1 MLFGQSSSTHRAS
14 RRSFNVDHPIPMPN
28 LDQFDTL
35 NGENESIN
43 PCKSISSDYLDHGDQ
58 NVMCGV
64 CKALLWD
71 LETNKGKTNNGV
83 TSYSLCCSTGDVQ
96 LPDIKP
102 PPMSYMNLFLGHDS
116 TSKYFLQN
124 IRRYNSMFSFTS
136 LGGKIDNSINRGDA
150 PYTFRLGGENYHS
163 LGSLLPMPDAKP
175 RFSQLYIY
183 DTENEI
189 SNKRDIFRET
199 DSTDKLLDNQIIC
212 FLKDML
218 DSHNPLVKSYRIA
231 RDCFQQNPNLDLKL
245 RIIGTRKGDA
255 RTYNLPTTS
264 EVAALIVGDIGD
276 AVDKR
281 DIIVATQ
288 SGSLKRISELH
299 PSYVP
304 FQYPIFFLY
313 GDDGYSID
321 ILHRD
326 VRSSTK
332 NKRKK
337 CTMREFWACR
347 FQDRPDSYPLTLNGR
362 RLTQQLFVD
371 SYTMIE
377 TQRLHYVRTQQKNLR
392 SETYENLRNLHSAG
406 TSDVSSAGQ
415 RIILPSSFTEGAHLD
430 AMTICR
436 WFGYPDFFITITC
449 NPNWLE
455 IKRFLRN
462 KNRKSE
468 DRPDILCRVFK
479 MKLDS
484 LMKDLKDKALFGKL
498 QAGVYTIEFH
508 KCGLPHAHICLFL
521 HSEHKIHN
529 PECIDNFISAEI
541 PDKNEDPELYSLVS
555 DHMMHGPCGVTH
567 PQCTCMVDNECS
579 KNFPKKLQNETSI
592 DSNGFPVY
600 RRRDLGNVVVKSGVN
615 LDNRHV
621 VPYNKKLLKKYQAH
635 INVEWCNQEGSIKYL
650 FKYIN
655 KGPDRATISLVQN
668 NAANQDENVDEVKAF
683 YDCRFLSACETAW
696 RIFAFDVHYRFPS
709 VTRLPFHLPGQ
720 QTVVF
725 ADDDDVEDVLNKP
738 TVGSSRFTGWM
749 ECNQKYDLAQTLTY
763 AEFPTKFVWKQ
774 DARVWELRKRGFSIG
789 RIHHVPPAFNE
800 AYFLRILLNKVK
812 GPKCFE
818 DIRKV
823 DGEVCATYRDACYK
837 RGILDDDN
845 EYIEAIE
852 EASHTTSGYYLRSL
866 FATMLITYSL
876 SRPDDVWEKSW
887 KFLIDGILYK
897 QQKEQKNKDLV
908 LSEAQLKNLALL
920 EIQNF
925 LLRNNCSLRCFP
937 TMPFPDDDSISASIN
952 RFMNEEL
959 AYDTHHMTG
968 EFERLYSSL
977 IDEQCSVFNE
987 IMEAVDAK
995 NGGVFFVYGYG
1006 GTGKTFLWKTL
1017 SASKRSKS
1025 KIVLSVASSGIASL
1039 LLEGVNQKHEVNCRG
1054 CNPSDFEEA
1063 SQFANWLLEVGEG
1076 TLGGDNDGN
1085 SVIEIPN
1092 DLLIGDSADPL
1103 SELIDFVYPA
1113 LLDNFNDISYFQER
1127 AILAPLNE
1135 VVQDINDRF
1144 LTFLPGEEVEYLS
1157 SDSIDNSETVGP
1169 GFDQALHSPDFLN
1182 GLKLSGMP
1190 NHKLVVKVG
1199 VPVMLLRNI
1208 DQKNGLC
1215 NGTRLQIIQCGRRFI
1230 EVKSLHFSVVDKG
1243 FIWCLFMQIK
1253 IILAVIDVLQIFH
1266 AAISLL
1272 GMNFETV
1279 RSKSTIIHAFPFSLE
1294 KK

>member
-1 MLFGQSSSTHRAS
+1 MGQQHQTSRPLLSINGTGETSIVSPTNTLKDCLMENQINQRLFLNRRLNIISPQTTNPQQQLLSPGVNVTSTYRLTPLSNITNHHFTSSSNILRPGCSSSSTMLFGQSSSTHRAS

-124 IRRYNSMFSFTS
+124 IRRYNYMFSFTS
-136 LGGKIDNSINRGDA
+136 LGGKIDNSINRGNA

-189 SNKRDIFRET
+189 SNRRDIFRET

-264 EVAALIVGDIGD
+264 KVAALIVGDIGD

-281 DIIVATQ
+281 DIIVTTQ

-304 FQYPIFFLY
+304 LKYPIFFLY

-321 ILHRD
+321 ILHRN
-326 VRSSTK
+326 V
-332 NKRKK
+332 
-337 CTMREFWACR
+337 
-347 FQDRPDSYPLTLNGR
+347 Q
-362 RLTQQLFVD
+362 
-371 SYTMIE
+371 
-377 TQRLHYVRTQQKNLR
+377 
-392 SETYENLRNLHSAG
+392 
-406 TSDVSSAGQ
+406 
-415 RIILPSSFTEGAHLD
+415 
-430 AMTICR
+430 
-436 WFGYPDFFITITC
+436 
-449 NPNWLE
+449 
-455 IKRFLRN
+455 
-462 KNRKSE
+462 
-468 DRPDILCRVFK
+468 
-479 MKLDS
+479 
-484 LMKDLKDKALFGKL
+484 
-498 QAGVYTIEFH
+498 
-508 KCGLPHAHICLFL
+508 
-521 HSEHKIHN
+521 
-529 PECIDNFISAEI
+529 EI

-655 KGPDRATISLVQN
+655 KGLDRATISLVQN

-683 YDCRFLSACETAW
+683 YDCRFLSTCEAAW

-709 VTRLPFHLPGQ
+709 VTRHPFHLPGQ

-738 TVGSSRFTGWM
+738 TVGLSRFTGWM

-763 AEFPTKFVWKQ
+763 AEFPIKFVWKQ

-818 DIRKV
+818 DIRK
-823 DGEVCATYRDACYK
+823 
-837 RGILDDDN
+837 
-845 EYIEAIE
+845 
-852 EASHTTSGYYLRSL
+852 
-866 FATMLITYSL
+866 
-876 SRPDDVWEKSW
+876 
-887 KFLIDGILYK
+887 
-897 QQKEQKNKDLV
+897 
-908 LSEAQLKNLALL
+908 
-920 EIQNF
+920 
-925 LLRNNCSLRCFP
+925 
-937 TMPFPDDDSISASIN
+937 
-952 RFMNEEL
+952 
-959 AYDTHHMTG
+959 
-968 EFERLYSSL
+968 
-977 IDEQCSVFNE
+977 
-987 IMEAVDAK
+987 
-995 NGGVFFVYGYG
+995 
-1006 GTGKTFLWKTL
+1006 
-1017 SASKRSKS
+1017 
-1025 KIVLSVASSGIASL
+1025 
-1039 LLEGVNQKHEVNCRG
+1039 
-1054 CNPSDFEEA
+1054 
-1063 SQFANWLLEVGEG
+1063 
-1076 TLGGDNDGN
+1076 
-1085 SVIEIPN
+1085 
-1092 DLLIGDSADPL
+1092 
-1103 SELIDFVYPA
+1103 
-1113 LLDNFNDISYFQER
+1113 
-1127 AILAPLNE
+1127 
-1135 VVQDINDRF
+1135 
-1144 LTFLPGEEVEYLS
+1144 
-1157 SDSIDNSETVGP
+1157 
-1169 GFDQALHSPDFLN
+1169 
-1182 GLKLSGMP
+1182 
-1190 NHKLVVKVG
+1190 
-1199 VPVMLLRNI
+1199 
-1208 DQKNGLC
+1208 
-1215 NGTRLQIIQCGRRFI
+1215 
-1230 EVKSLHFSVVDKG
+1230 
-1243 FIWCLFMQIK
+1243 
-1253 IILAVIDVLQIFH
+1253 
-1266 AAISLL
+1266 
-1272 GMNFETV
+1272 
-1279 RSKSTIIHAFPFSLE
+1279 
-1294 KK
+1294 

>member
-1 MLFGQSSSTHRAS
+1 MNTKESIAKDKRRHRKMVLDGRRINCGSRLNTIIQSTNSSTSTMGQQHQTSRPLLSINGTGETSIVSPTNTLKDCLMENQINQRLFLNRRLNIISPQTTNPQQQLLSPGVNVTSTYRLTPLSNISNHHFTSSSNILRPGCSSSSTMLFGQSSSTHRAS

-136 LGGKIDNSINRGDA
+136 LGGKIDNSINRGNA

-189 SNKRDIFRET
+189 SNRRDIFRET

-281 DIIVATQ
+281 DIIVTTQ

-304 FQYPIFFLY
+304 LQYPIFFLY

-326 VRSSTK
+326 VRGSTK

-337 CTMREFWACR
+337 CTMREFWAYR
-347 FQDRPDSYPLTLNGR
+347 FQDRPDSYPLTLNGG

-392 SETYENLRNLHSAG
+392 YETYENLRNLHSAG

-415 RIILPSSFTEGAHLD
+415 RIILPSSFTGSA
-430 AMTICR
+430 R

-449 NPNWLE
+449 NPNWPE
-455 IKRFLRN
+455 IKQFLRN

-498 QAGVYTIEFH
+498 Q
-508 KCGLPHAHICLFL
+508 
-521 HSEHKIHN
+521 
-529 PECIDNFISAEI
+529 AEI

-579 KNFPKKLQNETSI
+579 KNFPKKLQNETFI

-635 INVEWCNQEGSIKYL
+635 INVERCNQEGSIKYL

-683 YDCRFLSACETAW
+683 YDCRFLSACEAAW
-696 RIFAFDVHYRFPS
+696 RIFAFDVHYRFPP

-725 ADDDDVEDVLNKP
+725 ADDDDIEDVLNKP

-837 RGILDDDN
+837 RGLLDDDN

-852 EASHTTSGYYLRSL
+852 EASHTASGFYLRSL

-897 QQKEQKNKDLV
+897 QQIEQKNKDLV
-908 LSEAQLKNLALL
+908 LSEAQLKNP
-920 EIQNF
+920 
-925 LLRNNCSLRCFP
+925 CS
-937 TMPFPDDDSISASIN
+937 T
-952 RFMNEEL
+952 
-959 AYDTHHMTG
+959 
-968 EFERLYSSL
+968 
-977 IDEQCSVFNE
+977 
-987 IMEAVDAK
+987 
-995 NGGVFFVYGYG
+995 
-1006 GTGKTFLWKTL
+1006 
-1017 SASKRSKS
+1017 
-1025 KIVLSVASSGIASL
+1025 
-1039 LLEGVNQKHEVNCRG
+1039 
-1054 CNPSDFEEA
+1054 
-1063 SQFANWLLEVGEG
+1063 
-1076 TLGGDNDGN
+1076 
-1085 SVIEIPN
+1085 
-1092 DLLIGDSADPL
+1092 
-1103 SELIDFVYPA
+1103 
-1113 LLDNFNDISYFQER
+1113 
-1127 AILAPLNE
+1127 
-1135 VVQDINDRF
+1135 
-1144 LTFLPGEEVEYLS
+1144 
-1157 SDSIDNSETVGP
+1157 
-1169 GFDQALHSPDFLN
+1169 
-1182 GLKLSGMP
+1182 
-1190 NHKLVVKVG
+1190 
-1199 VPVMLLRNI
+1199 
-1208 DQKNGLC
+1208 
-1215 NGTRLQIIQCGRRFI
+1215 
-1230 EVKSLHFSVVDKG
+1230 
-1243 FIWCLFMQIK
+1243 
-1253 IILAVIDVLQIFH
+1253 
-1266 AAISLL
+1266 
-1272 GMNFETV
+1272 
-1279 RSKSTIIHAFPFSLE
+1279 
-1294 KK
+1294 